1 MSFFPRPVVLTPV
14 RCRRNLT
21 SGNTSSP
28 KVKVVSFYVVSLK
41 VTEALGIL
49 TEDLAVE
56 KNGQRE
62 AMELA
67 LKMEKGA
74 LSQGT

>member
-1 MSFFPRPVVLTPV
+1 M
-14 RCRRNLT
+14 
-21 SGNTSSP
+21 
-28 KVKVVSFYVVSLK
+28 VSFYVVSLK